1 MSIANFSILGLI
13 IIIIAILLL
22 FRLLSFFVDKFIS
35 RVSIKHW
42 TKRALFAL
50 ELIVWFIFIYK
61 LAEKSLSTQP
71 ILSVIMVLLLVFIV
85 TWTFWFILRD
95 YLAGIYI
102 RMSGR
107 FRLNE
112 TIAFEDSLTNIQTTM
127 GKIIRFDSQNMVLE
141 LQNLSTV
148 EIPYNKLFN
157 KKIERHVQSV
167 EEELTLVF
175 ELKSTKDKEHF
186 MQEMNKQ
193 LLELPWIN
201 HKHKPKIVLQKQ
213 ENTKS
218 HLELKLILVDKKYR
232 NRVEEVL
239 MKNFG

>member
-1 MSIANFSILGLI
+1 MSIANFSIFGLI
-13 IIIIAILLL
+13 ILSLAILLL
-22 FRLLSFFVDKFIS
+22 FRLFSFFVDKFVS
-35 RVSIKHW
+35 RVLVKHW
-42 TKRALFAL
+42 TRRALLAF

-61 LAEKSLSTQP
+61 LAEKSLNKQP
-71 ILSVIMVLLLVFIV
+71 ILSVIMIVLLVFIV
-85 TWTFWFILRD
+85 AWIFWFVLRD
-95 YLAGIYI
+95 YFAGIYI
-102 RMSGR
+102 RISGR
-107 FRLNE
+107 FKLNE
-112 TIAFEDSLTNIQTTM
+112 TIEFEDSLKDFHATR
-127 GKIIRFDSQNMVLE
+127 GKIIRFDYQNMVLE

-157 KKIERHVQSV
+157 KKIERHVQSA

-175 ELKSTKDKEHF
+175 ELKSTKDKEYF
-186 MQEMNKQ
+186 MQEINKQ

-201 HKHKPKIVLQKQ
+201 HKHEAKIALQKQ

-218 HLELKLILVDKKYR
+218 YLELKLILVDKKYR